1 MLKGGASPNYKTQ
14 LLFLI
19 FVLICI
25 HSILAVLVWTN
36 QIQFVA
42 TDAKQALGI
51 LFTIAVALLFVYFSY
66 LILQSEY

>member
-1 MLKGGASPNYKTQ
+1 MLKGGSSPNYKTQ

-19 FVLICI
+19 FVLICL
-25 HSILAVLVWTN
+25 HSILDVLIWTN

-51 LFTIAVALLFVYFSY
+51 LITIIVVLLFVYFSY
-66 LILQSEY
+66 LILQTDY